1 MADEQT
7 MKIDLVN
14 AGESLTFMAKGKTG
28 HWLAMDAPE
37 SLGGHNSASR
47 PMEVILQGL
56 AGCTGMDVMSILKK
70 KRVKIDH
77 FAMTVEAERADIHP
91 KVFTKIHLTYKF
103 WGKDLSEKAI
113 DRAIDLS
120 ENKYCSV
127 SEMLRSTAKITSS
140 YEMNPET

>member
-70 KRVKIDH
+70 KRV
-77 FAMTVEAERADIHP
+77 
-91 KVFTKIHLTYKF
+91 
-103 WGKDLSEKAI
+103 
-113 DRAIDLS
+113 
-120 ENKYCSV
+120 
-127 SEMLRSTAKITSS
+127 
-140 YEMNPET
+140 